1 MSSPRE
7 LPEHI
12 KAQLRS
18 AGRETDTGGQ
28 AWKGR
33 NLGEGTSHTHAF
45 PQDDGA
51 TPAVL
56 AEALDR
62 FERGEIPEESIVDAL
77 AEVRLFVPVVAEVSQ
92 SQITDDGLVADKEA
106 DMALVSIEAPDGRKA
121 LPVFTSVDALSAW
134 HDSARP
140 VAADSRKIALSAVED
155 DNQLLVVNP
164 GGDITFVVRRPAL
177 WAIAKGHRW
186 RPSYSDPD
194 VMTALEDCAK
204 PDPQISS
211 VGMFPGRGVGSRDR
225 AGRMLPG
232 GGPGPELSIELSVV
246 RGLSQEEL
254 DRVVGAFQR
263 NFSQHSLLAERVDSA
278 DIRIRPA
285 G

>member
-1 MSSPRE
+1 MASPRE

-12 KAQLRS
+12 KAQLAS

-28 AWKGR
+28 EWKGR

-45 PQDDGA
+45 PQDNGL
-51 TPAVL
+51 TPAAL

-77 AEVRLFVPVVAEVSQ
+77 AGVRLFVPVVAEVSK
-92 SQITDDGLVADKEA
+92 SHITEDGLVSDKEA

-134 HDSARP
+134 HDTARP

-186 RPSYSDPD
+186 RPAYSDPE
-194 VMTALEDCAK
+194 VLSGLEECAK
-204 PDPQISS
+204 PEPRISS

-225 AGRMLPG
+225 TGRMLPG
-232 GGPGPELSIELSVV
+232 GGPGPELSIELSLAP
-246 RGLSQEEL
+246 GMNQEEL

-263 NFSQHSLLAERVDSA
+263 NFSQHPLLAERVDSV